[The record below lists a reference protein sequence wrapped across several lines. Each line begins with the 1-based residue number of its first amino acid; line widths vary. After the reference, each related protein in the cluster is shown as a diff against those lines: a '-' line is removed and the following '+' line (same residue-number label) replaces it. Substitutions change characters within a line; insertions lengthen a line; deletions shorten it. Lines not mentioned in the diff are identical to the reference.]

1 MELSRTDRIGC
12 SLRAIADS
20 VDLLD
25 DKFADSEGNI
35 KITSLEDALEAAS
48 LLYVTFKQVYACSG
62 KTFEITTEGVGGK
75 VLKFLLDLLEEK
87 TKG

>member
-1 MELSRTDRIGC
+1 MELSNTDRIGC

-20 VDLLD
+20 VDLLY
-25 DKFADSEGNI
+25 
-35 KITSLEDALEAAS
+35 T
-48 LLYVTFKQVYACSG
+48 TFKHVYACQG
-62 KTFEITTEGVGGK
+62 RTFEITTEGLGGK